1 MLNRRTLRIKAMQT
15 LYALRQSRQANY
27 GIALEQIRES
37 FLPDL
42 NSMEVQ
48 DPVKLREL
56 GEEALDRFRNHY
68 LEPGYISSG
77 SSDERVDEVVNQSIS
92 EYHQAN
98 QKDEIH
104 FRKAMVQ
111 EVDRIYDRYLSMLQ
125 LLILFRELAENDTKR
140 NHKNFINNPFIQV
153 LATNEELQV
162 LFLRKHIN
170 WDKDS
175 STVRQWF
182 KDFIRANDRYQAYL
196 ALDKVDEEKEAEFIN
211 HLIKTVI
218 FKNETIDK
226 FLEER
231 DLNWA
236 EDKAIVKSLTSKTA
250 KSYFEEGK
258 FALQEISYNWE
269 EDKEFF
275 IDLYNSTCEV
285 EKKYEGLIGEKTQNW
300 DIERIALTDRIV
312 IEMAIAEM
320 INFSSIPVKVTINE
334 YIEVVKKYS
343 TPKSKQFI
351 NGILDVLSNELVS
364 TGVIKKS
371 GRGLIDN
378 K

>member
-15 LYALRQSRQANY
+15 LYALRQSRMANY
-27 GIALEQIRES
+27 GIALEKIRES

-42 NSMEVQ
+42 NSMEIQ
-48 DPVKLREL
+48 DPVRLKEL
-56 GEEALDRFRNHY
+56 GEEALERFQAHY
-68 LEPGYISSG
+68 LEPGYICAG
-77 SSDERVDEVVNQSIS
+77 SSDPRVDEAVNDGIR
-92 EYHQAN
+92 EYHNAN
-98 QKDEIH
+98 QNDEVY
-104 FRKAMVQ
+104 FRKTMIQ
-111 EVDRIYDRYLSMLQ
+111 EVDRIYDRYLSMLK
-125 LLILFRELAENDTKR
+125 LLILFQDLAESDSKR
-140 NHKNFINNPFIQV
+140 DHSNFIHNPFIQA
-153 LATNEELQV
+153 LKTDEELEV
-162 LFLRKHIN
+162 LFLRKHIS
-170 WDKDS
+170 WDNDTA
-175 STVRQWF
+175 TVRQWF
-182 KDFIRANDRYQAYL
+182 KDFLRGNDKYQAYL
-196 ALDKVDEEKEAEFIN
+196 ALDKTDEEKDAEFIN
-211 HLIKTVI
+211 QLIKTII
-218 FKNETIDK
+218 FKNDTIDK

-250 KSYFEEGK
+250 KSFFEEGK

-275 IDLYNSTCEV
+275 IDLYNSTCIV
-285 EKKYEGLIGEKTQNW
+285 EKKYEGLIGEKTKNW
-300 DIERIALTDRIV
+300 DIERIALTDRVV

-364 TGVIKKS
+364 KGVIKKS